1 MDKNYDFTAVPHG
14 YALCLYP
21 SCTHSE
27 KCIRHLLTSHLP
39 SDMEYLSIINPK
51 CTGTD
56 CRYFAPDRQVRY
68 ARGFTRIFDEV
79 PFAKVRD
86 IRQIL
91 LRRYGKE
98 LYYRYRRGTYP
109 IPPKEQQYIE
119 TVFRTQG
126 ITHQLRFDS
135 YEDNYEWR

>member
-56 CRYFAPDRQVRY
+56 CRYFAPT
-68 ARGFTRIFDEV
+68 A
-79 PFAKVRD
+79 
-86 IRQIL
+86 
-91 LRRYGKE
+91 RYGMPADSPGSLTKY
-98 LYYRYRRGTYP
+98 LL
-109 IPPKEQQYIE
+109 PK
-119 TVFRTQG
+119 
-126 ITHQLRFDS
+126 
-135 YEDNYEWR
+135 